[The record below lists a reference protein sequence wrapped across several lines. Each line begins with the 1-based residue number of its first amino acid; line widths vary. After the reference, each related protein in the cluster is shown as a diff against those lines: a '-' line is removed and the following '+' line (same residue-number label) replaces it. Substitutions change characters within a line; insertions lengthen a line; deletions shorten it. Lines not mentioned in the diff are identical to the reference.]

1 MSSNYI
7 TRNCDIS
14 GVQYYQYDTN
24 GRNMFFDL
32 QRKPSLLLLKHSIWL
47 NKRGYLWFSYRK
59 LKDKKPTSHILAFVY
74 PEQVKCFN
82 SLGQLSLSAPRPEIR
97 VYLRLIGSSN
107 KPITSPSKMT
117 FTKAAFF
124 KFDENVYN
132 HYRIYCRWTISP
144 DWHNICLVRA
154 IPMLCHWFCHSKRY
168 RDSAHF
174 LHALIVTFA
183 KCNEQQLLQV
193 IAVLAGTIEDIL
205 LHL

>member
-1 MSSNYI
+1 MI
-7 TRNCDIS
+7 FIS
-14 GVQYYQYDTN
+14 WTEIKKN
-24 GRNMFFDL
+24 PLL
-32 QRKPSLLLLKHSIWL
+32 Q
-47 NKRGYLWFSYRK
+47 
-59 LKDKKPTSHILAFVY
+59 ILAFVY

-144 DWHNICLVRA
+144 DWHNICLVCA

-168 RDSAHF
+168 RDSAQF
-174 LHALIVTFA
+174 LHALIVTC
-183 KCNEQQLLQV
+183 KMQRTTT
-193 IAVLAGTIEDIL
+193 LASDRCSCRNYRRYFYYIYKYLNLAAIL
-205 LHL
+205 YLYF

>member
-1 MSSNYI
+1 MA
-7 TRNCDIS
+7 T
-14 GVQYYQYDTN
+14 YDFHIVN
-24 GRNMFFDL
+24 WKIKNPL
-32 QRKPSLLLLKHSIWL
+32 
-47 NKRGYLWFSYRK
+47 
-59 LKDKKPTSHILAFVY
+59 SHILAFVY

-107 KPITSPSKMT
+107 KPITPPSKMT

-132 HYRIYCRWTISP
+132 HYRIYCQWTISP
-144 DWHNICLVRA
+144 DWHNICLVCA

-174 LHALIVTFA
+174 LHAL
-183 KCNEQQLLQV
+183 KLLQNATNINSCKRSLFLQELSKIFFTTFINTRTLPQSYTCINFV
-193 IAVLAGTIEDIL
+193 F
-205 LHL
+205 

>member
-1 MSSNYI
+1 MN
-7 TRNCDIS
+7 
-14 GVQYYQYDTN
+14 
-24 GRNMFFDL
+24 
-32 QRKPSLLLLKHSIWL
+32 W
-47 NKRGYLWFSYRK
+47 NK
-59 LKDKKPTSHILAFVY
+59 KKNPLSQILAFVY

-144 DWHNICLVRA
+144 DWHNICLVCA

-174 LHALIVTFA
+174 LHAL
-183 KCNEQQLLQV
+183 KLLQNATNNNSCKRSLFLQELTTFINTRTLPQSYTCINFV
-193 IAVLAGTIEDIL
+193 F
-205 LHL
+205 

>member
-1 MSSNYI
+1 MA
-7 TRNCDIS
+7 T
-14 GVQYYQYDTN
+14 YDFHIVN
-24 GRNMFFDL
+24 WKIKNPL
-32 QRKPSLLLLKHSIWL
+32 
-47 NKRGYLWFSYRK
+47 
-59 LKDKKPTSHILAFVY
+59 SHILAFVY

-144 DWHNICLVRA
+144 DWHNICLVCA

-174 LHALIVTFA
+174 LHALTETFA
-183 KCNEQQLLQV
+183 KCNEQQLLQE
-193 IAVLAGTIEDIL
+193 IAVFAGTIEDIFTSFINTRTL
-205 LHL
+205 LQSYTCINFVF